1 MKLLHNF
8 RVSNSNKNTGSEI
21 SIEDINRD
29 EVIRIHAVFF
39 KKSGRKQ
46 RQTLSLLIWWAI
58 KHYFRILF
66 KR

>member
-1 MKLLHNF
+1 MKILDIF
-8 RVSNSNKNTGSEI
+8 RVTNSNKTTGSEI
-21 SIEDINRD
+21 SIEDINQD
-29 EVIRIHAVFF
+29 EVIRIYAVFF

>member
-1 MKLLHNF
+1 MILLHNF

-46 RQTLSLLIWWAI
+46 RQTISLLIWWAI
-58 KHYFRILF
+58 KHYFKIIF
-66 KR
+66 KP

>member
-1 MKLLHNF
+1 MKILSIF
-8 RVSNSNKNTGSEI
+8 RVTNSNKTTGSEI

-58 KHYFRILF
+58 KHYFKIIC

>member
-1 MKLLHNF
+1 MKILSIF
-8 RVSNSNKNTGSEI
+8 RVTNSNKTTGSEI
-21 SIEDINRD
+21 SIEDINQD
-29 EVIRIHAVFF
+29 EVIRIYAVFF

-46 RQTLSLLIWWAI
+46 RQTLSLLIWWAV

>member
-1 MKLLHNF
+1 MKLLHSF
-8 RVSNSNKNTGSEI
+8 RLSNSHKNTGSDI

-29 EVIRIHAVFF
+29 EVIRVHAVFF

-46 RQTLSLLIWWAI
+46 RQTLSLLIWWAV
-58 KHYFRILF
+58 KHYFKILF

>member
-1 MKLLHNF
+1 MKILSIF
-8 RVSNSNKNTGSEI
+8 RVTNSNKTTGSEI
-21 SIEDINRD
+21 SIEDINQD
-29 EVIRIHAVFF
+29 EVIRIYAVFF

-58 KHYFRILF
+58 KHYFKIIC